1 MPVDVAGQIE
11 IYEFNNISDEDVFDN
26 DELHPLKKKSKSKS
40 VRGKLKWKEMED
52 VLLSYNEEEEPVRL
66 AEDFPYLPYLKPFD
80 LFHFYFSAMVSKITT
95 ETMRY
100 ARLKITIIFM

>member
-1 MPVDVAGQIE
+1 
-11 IYEFNNISDEDVFDN
+11 
-26 DELHPLKKKSKSKS
+26 
-40 VRGKLKWKEMED
+40 MED

-66 AEDFPYLPYLKPFD
+66 AEDFPYLPRLKPFD
-80 LFHFYFSAMVSKITT
+80 LFNFYFTAMVSKITT